1 MGQQVADDVHGVDEK
16 LAVFDADVYM
26 GAEDQQALGEFL
38 HVLLHAHVALLWGDL
53 LGQPG
58 GEGVGAGGDDLEAV
72 FGG

>member
-53 LGQPG
+53 LG
-58 GEGVGAGGDDLEAV
+58 
-72 FGG
+72 